1 MTNRNAFLL
10 LLNATLGL
18 LIQFSIV
25 FSSLAG
31 HAFEEGKW
39 DSYGIQVYYDKN
51 FDCFP
56 SMNLYVSA
64 DNKTVFSPP
73 HNELTKIFNAVRN
86 NYLTWCP
93 KTEAIV
99 VSGFL
104 KGKRYYWANSSLTT
118 NWILDG
124 KVIEGDR
131 RFLQPYM
138 FPRDPDDQY
147 KNAQMLLA
155 GDRLAYNPKAAAFF
169 MEGALI
175 SQKPEIEYRY
185 GYMIANGI
193 GVEKNINKAKFFIRK
208 AAEQNYQPAI
218 EYLTKMTL
226 LSKKDVERK
235 VRQELGKRR
244 EGVVYKSDQFWQS
257 FANANLYQKV
267 FDGDLAGL
275 NQRVDFKQFYVDFV
289 GEYSASC
296 ESMLPSKVDKVTYTT
311 IEVRKDY
318 GIETASITNTI
329 EILIDPR
336 FTGAFQQYQD
346 DLKVTSFLD
355 SFELHMNLLKNLE
368 SKGLGQSLIDALWE
382 MQLFEP
388 IKLIN
393 RMSCNS
399 ASMVQMKENLLRAAN
414 NDESIQDA
422 GIVIANAEQESDS
435 VDVVVH
441 SKTFKEA
448 CVEFFY
454 KMSSRDMGKFCNCIS
469 DGAKK
474 KFTAKQM
481 ETFSNNF
488 ATFWKDMDKY
498 RAKGHDWDRQNI
510 VSACRR

>member
-39 DSYGIQVYYDKN
+39 DSYCIQVYYDKN

-193 GVEKNINKAKFFIRK
+193 GVEKILHQRDRI
-208 AAEQNYQPAI
+208 
-218 EYLTKMTL
+218 
-226 LSKKDVERK
+226 
-235 VRQELGKRR
+235 LG
-244 EGVVYKSDQFWQS
+244 E
-257 FANANLYQKV
+257 
-267 FDGDLAGL
+267 
-275 NQRVDFKQFYVDFV
+275 
-289 GEYSASC
+289 
-296 ESMLPSKVDKVTYTT
+296 ML
-311 IEVRKDY
+311 
-318 GIETASITNTI
+318 
-329 EILIDPR
+329 
-336 FTGAFQQYQD
+336 Q
-346 DLKVTSFLD
+346 
-355 SFELHMNLLKNLE
+355 
-368 SKGLGQSLIDALWE
+368 
-382 MQLFEP
+382 
-388 IKLIN
+388 
-393 RMSCNS
+393 
-399 ASMVQMKENLLRAAN
+399 
-414 NDESIQDA
+414 
-422 GIVIANAEQESDS
+422 
-435 VDVVVH
+435 
-441 SKTFKEA
+441 
-448 CVEFFY
+448 
-454 KMSSRDMGKFCNCIS
+454 
-469 DGAKK
+469 
-474 KFTAKQM
+474 
-481 ETFSNNF
+481 
-488 ATFWKDMDKY
+488 
-498 RAKGHDWDRQNI
+498 
-510 VSACRR
+510 